1 MSFEKINPVMFQG
14 EIFYCQSMIRAN
26 LMPLLQETCPESKIT
41 IANDNGF
48 HYVPI
53 CEVELN
59 L

>member
-1 MSFEKINPVMFQG
+1 MFQG